1 MCLCSC
7 ECECIGSALTTSPL
21 ICVIFC
27 ALLSRTLPRA
37 AFSCASMLHPSNIHI
52 QVVACLQEE
61 LLKAQMLATTMD
73 ALFRK
78 EDPHKTIV
86 PDVGLL
92 LERTDGNG
100 DEIYGRIDS
109 N

>member
-37 AFSCASMLHPSNIHI
+37 AFSCASMLHPNNIHI
-52 QVVACLQEE
+52 QMVACLQEE
-61 LLKAQMLATTMD
+61 LLKATTMD
-73 ALFRK
+73 ALLRK
-78 EDPHKTIV
+78 EDPHKTIG

>member
-1 MCLCSC
+1 
-7 ECECIGSALTTSPL
+7 
-21 ICVIFC
+21 V
-27 ALLSRTLPRA
+27 
-37 AFSCASMLHPSNIHI
+37 
-52 QVVACLQEE
+52 
-61 LLKAQMLATTMD
+61 LATTVD
-73 ALFRK
+73 ALLRK

>member
-1 MCLCSC
+1 
-7 ECECIGSALTTSPL
+7 
-21 ICVIFC
+21 
-27 ALLSRTLPRA
+27 
-37 AFSCASMLHPSNIHI
+37 MLHPSNIHI

>member
-1 MCLCSC
+1 MHLLQVRS
-7 ECECIGSALTTSPL
+7 

-27 ALLSRTLPRA
+27 ALLSRTFPRA
-37 AFSCASMLHPSNIHI
+37 AFSCASMLHPNNIHI
-52 QVVACLQEE
+52 QVVACLQE
-61 LLKAQMLATTMD
+61 D
-73 ALFRK
+73 ALLRK
-78 EDPHKTIV
+78 EDPHRTIV

-100 DEIYGRIDS
+100 DEIYGRMNS

>member
-1 MCLCSC
+1 M
-7 ECECIGSALTTSPL
+7 
-21 ICVIFC
+21 
-27 ALLSRTLPRA
+27 
-37 AFSCASMLHPSNIHI
+37 
-52 QVVACLQEE
+52 VACLQEE
-61 LLKAQMLATTMD
+61 LLKAQTVLATTVD
-73 ALFRK
+73 ALLRK

-92 LERTDGNG
+92 LERTYGNG

>member
-1 MCLCSC
+1 M
-7 ECECIGSALTTSPL
+7 
-21 ICVIFC
+21 
-27 ALLSRTLPRA
+27 
-37 AFSCASMLHPSNIHI
+37 
-52 QVVACLQEE
+52 VACLQEE
-61 LLKAQMLATTMD
+61 LLKAQMVLATTVD
-73 ALFRK
+73 ALLRK